1 MRGARG
7 LLAAA
12 LAIGLASPALTPA
25 GAHPGHGGSPVT
37 VDGDSFAYAPAAL
50 KVAIGDTVIWTWQGS
65 VFRNHSVTADPGQVE
80 EFDSDPAGPP
90 TTATHPPGDGFVH
103 TFSHEG
109 TFTYF
114 CRTHPAMRGSVEVI
128 TLPSQGRPP
137 RIRGLRIEGA
147 LATYRLSRSAAVV
160 ARIARPPS
168 AGGRVV
174 ESLSKRGRPGK
185 NTLRIPRADLA
196 PGRYELRLIA
206 YDSADRPSNE
216 VSARFRVERG

>member
-1 MRGARG
+1 MARG
-7 LLAAA
+7 PLAAA
-12 LAIGLASPALTPA
+12 LSIGLAFAAITPA
-25 GAHPGHGGSPVT
+25 GAHPGHGGSPVS

-50 KVAIGDTVIWTWQGS
+50 KVAIGDTVLWTWDGTL
-65 VFRNHSVTADPGQVE
+65 FRNHSVTADPGQAE
-80 EFDSDPAGPP
+80 TFDSDPAGPP
-90 TTATHPPGDGFVH
+90 TNATHPFGDGFAH

-114 CRTHPAMRGSVEVI
+114 CRTHPEMRGSVEVI
-128 TLPSQGRPP
+128 TLPSQGRAP

-147 LATYRLSRSAAVV
+147 LARYRLSRSADVV

-168 AGGRVV
+168 AGGRVI

-185 NTLRIPRADLA
+185 NTLRIPVADLA

-216 VSARFRVERG
+216 VTSGFRVEGD